1 MMVPHNTYERRPYW
15 NCRNRPSSGN
25 KTLTTS
31 RTQMYVYIYIYIYIF
46 RYTYIYAC
54 ILIHVFIYI
63 HVYHRYIASLLYITD
78 IYIYICIYIYI
89 WCRTMNLLCS
99 RMLSLHLSRAIGILQ
114 LFSSSTWS
122 GAGVGTVF
130 SQSILKQ
137 VL

>member
-1 MMVPHNTYERRPYW
+1 M
-15 NCRNRPSSGN
+15 
-25 KTLTTS
+25 
-31 RTQMYVYIYIYIYIF
+31 
-46 RYTYIYAC
+46 
-54 ILIHVFIYI
+54 
-63 HVYHRYIASLLYITD
+63 
-78 IYIYICIYIYI
+78 

-99 RMLSLHLSRAIGILQ
+99 RTLSLHLSRAIGILQ